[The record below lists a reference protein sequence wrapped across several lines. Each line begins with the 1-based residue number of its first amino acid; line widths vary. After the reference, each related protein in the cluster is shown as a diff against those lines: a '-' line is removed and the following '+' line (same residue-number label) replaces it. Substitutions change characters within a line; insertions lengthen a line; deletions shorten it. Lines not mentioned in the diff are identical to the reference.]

1 MFCTELSQAMPSF
14 LSERKQTTG
23 KLELQKGKKVNCGKW
38 TVLIMQNSSVKC
50 IALIAK
56 HSVAPSDDIH

>member
-1 MFCTELSQAMPSF
+1 ML
-14 LSERKQTTG
+14 TG
-23 KLELQKGKKVNCGKW
+23 DEVELQKGKKVHCGKW
-38 TVLIMQNSSVKC
+38 TVLCMENGSVKC